1 MADLTK
7 FKKILYSKCEKE
19 HENFDEKFERIK
31 TFKPMKKDDYLFAL
45 QDEQVFKNEF
55 LIPHYKMYN
64 LLEILNQEISN
75 LRKKELSEEELQL
88 AISDLEDI
96 KTE

>member
-1 MADLTK
+1 
-7 FKKILYSKCEKE
+7 
-19 HENFDEKFERIK
+19 
-31 TFKPMKKDDYLFAL
+31 
-45 QDEQVFKNEF
+45 
-55 LIPHYKMYN
+55 MYN

>member
-1 MADLTK
+1 
-7 FKKILYSKCEKE
+7 
-19 HENFDEKFERIK
+19 
-31 TFKPMKKDDYLFAL
+31 
-45 QDEQVFKNEF
+45 
-55 LIPHYKMYN
+55 MYN

-75 LRKKELSEEELQL
+75 LRKKQLSEEELQL